1 MNLVRRR
8 FVAGTLAAG
17 SLAAGSLIAR
27 RPAGAVIVQDDT
39 WRAEGG
45 GPGRE
50 PMGFRAHVA
59 LANQPQFRA
68 LMAVADYQG
77 QSWGYVSSTWIGNV
91 QGRGRL
97 LTSAHAFEADDTADV
112 CVYRTPTGKVRRGT
126 GLVIHPLWDSSDS
139 DDRTGYD
146 FAIVTL
152 DAPVEDAGA
161 PPLLY
166 SGKHELGKR
175 IVMIGFGRRGIGSV
189 GQHEMYSTG
198 SDKAAAENT
207 VDEVVNAV
215 GGRLSKGED
224 AGNWFGVTFHPMG
237 KGGSRMD
244 GILGSGDSGGSAW
257 LSVGSGWAI
266 CGVNSS
272 GGGAKYD
279 DQSYFARVSGVAE
292 WLAEVVPGVRFAA

>member
-27 RPAGAVIVQDDT
+27 RPADAVIVQDDT

-45 GPGRE
+45 G
-50 PMGFRAHVA
+50 
-59 LANQPQFRA
+59 A
-68 LMAVADYQG
+68 LMASSEYRGEQ
-77 QSWGYVSSTWIGNV
+77 WGYVSSTWIGNV

-97 LTSAHAFEADDTADV
+97 LTAAHAFEANDTADV
-112 CVYRTPTGKVRRGT
+112 YSFRTPTGKVRRGT
-126 GLVIHPLWDSSDS
+126 DLVIHPLWDSSE
-139 DDRTGYD
+139 DRTGYD

-166 SGKHELGKR
+166 SGNGELGKR

-189 GQHEMYSTG
+189 GQDAIYSTG
-198 SDKAAAENT
+198 SGKAAAENT
-207 VDEVVNAV
+207 VDEVENAV

-224 AGNWFGVTFHPMG
+224 AGNWFGVTFHPLR

-257 LSVGSGWAI
+257 LSVGSGWAV
-266 CGVNSS
+266 CGVNSN
-272 GGGAKYD
+272 GTGDAKYD
-279 DQSYFARVSGVAE
+279 DQSYFARVSDVAE
-292 WLAEVVPGVRFAA
+292 WLAKVVPGVRFAA